1 MKSGAARP
9 VLSLPFPFP
18 FPTSLVKHHLPSTVP
33 MPSQAS
39 DLSLESDGSGF
50 SACF

>member
-9 VLSLPFPFP
+9 VLSLPFPFQ
-18 FPTSLVKHHLPSTVP
+18 TSLVKHHLPSTVP